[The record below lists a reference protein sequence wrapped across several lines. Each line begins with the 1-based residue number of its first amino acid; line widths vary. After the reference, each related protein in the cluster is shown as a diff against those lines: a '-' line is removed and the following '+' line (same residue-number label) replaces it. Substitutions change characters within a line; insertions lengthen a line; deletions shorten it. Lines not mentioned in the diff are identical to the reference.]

1 MTRDQD
7 NIHQFCRDPSNVTLM
22 GQSADSFS
30 TTYHLVSPKSRG
42 LFKLAAVI
50 TVSVALILR
59 HFPRRIIAQS
69 SVGGFS
75 PSYHHYIEWQAFK
88 YGNEASAL
96 FGSLGCR

>member
-1 MTRDQD
+1 MTV
-7 NIHQFCRDPSNVTLM
+7 S
-22 GQSADSFS
+22 GESAGSFS
-30 TTYHLVSPKSRG
+30 STYHLVSPKNSG

-59 HFPRRIIAQS
+59 HFPMRIIAES
-69 SVGGFS
+69 RVGGFS
-75 PSYHHYIEWQAFK
+75 PSHHHYIEWQAVK